1 MAASS
6 GSELPLFQFRH
17 FGAVRGVAH
26 GVTTRHG
33 GVSRGPYSSLNLSL
47 SVQDDDLAVLENKR
61 RVTTAFAAAPEA
73 LLTTRQIHGNAVVA
87 VGQAHWTADE
97 SPRADA
103 MITDYPGTLLL
114 QRFADCVPLF
124 FADARGRAV
133 GLAHAGWRGTLL
145 NVAAATVEALVTSYG
160 TKPYELVI
168 GIGPSIGPCC
178 FEVGTDVAEK
188 FGGHPGLVEN
198 NDSRPHVD
206 LWEANRLALVAA
218 GVAPEAIEI
227 AAVCTRCNPED
238 YFSHRALGYPAGRFG
253 GVIGLC
259 P

>member
-1 MAASS
+1 
-6 GSELPLFQFRH
+6 
-17 FGAVRGVAH
+17 
-26 GVTTRHG
+26 
-33 GVSRGPYSSLNLSL
+33 VSHGPYESLNLSL
-47 SVQDDDLAVLENKR
+47 SVQDDYGAVHENKR
-61 RVTTAFAAAPEA
+61 RVAAAFASVPEA
-73 LLTTRQIHGNAVVA
+73 LLTTRQIHGNAVA
-87 VGQAHWTADE
+87 MVGETWWTADE

-103 MITDYPGTLLL
+103 LITDHPGSLLM

-124 FADARGRAV
+124 FADTHGRAV
-133 GLAHAGWRGTLL
+133 GLAHAGWRGTVL
-145 NVAAATVEALVTSYG
+145 NVAAATVQALTTSYG
-160 TKPYELVI
+160 MKPDDLVV

-178 FEVGTDVAEK
+178 FEVGIDVADK
-188 FGGHPGLVEN
+188 FSLEPGVVLMHE
-198 NDSRPHVD
+198 SRSHVN

-253 GVIGLC
+253 GVIGLR

>member
-6 GSELPLFQFRH
+6 GPDLPLFRFRAL
-17 FGAVRGVAH
+17 GAIRGVAH

-33 GVSRGPYSSLNLSL
+33 GVSRGRYGTLNLSM
-47 SVQDDDLAVLENKR
+47 SVQDDELAVDENKR
-61 RVTTAFAAAPEA
+61 RLAGAFASNPEA
-73 LLTTRQIHGNAVVA
+73 LLTTRQIHGNGVVE
-87 VGQAHWTADE
+87 VREEWWTADA

-103 MITDYPGTLLL
+103 LITDRPGALLM
-114 QRFADCVPLF
+114 QRFADCVPIL
-124 FADARGRAV
+124 FADARSRAV
-133 GLAHAGWRGTLL
+133 GLAHAGWRGTVL
-145 NVAAATVEALVTSYG
+145 NVAAATVEALTTSYG
-160 TKPYELVI
+160 MKPDDLVV

-188 FGGHPGLVEN
+188 FSGEPGVVLSHE
-198 NDSRPHVD
+198 SRPHVD

-227 AAVCTRCNPED
+227 AAVCTRCNPDD

>member
-6 GSELPLFQFRH
+6 RPDLPLFQFR
-17 FGAVRGVAH
+17 AIESVSGVAH

-33 GVSRGPYSSLNLSL
+33 GVSRGRYGSLNISL
-47 SVQDDDLAVLENKR
+47 SVRDDDAAVRENKR
-61 RVTTAFAAAPEA
+61 RVAAAFGCDPDA
-73 LLTTRQIHGNAVVA
+73 MLTTRQIHGNTVA
-87 VGQAHWTADE
+87 TVTDTWWPVDE

-103 MITDYPGTLLL
+103 MITDRPGALLL

-124 FADARGRAV
+124 FADSRGTVV
-133 GLAHAGWRGTLL
+133 GLAHAGWRGTVL
-145 NVAAATVEALVTSYG
+145 NVAGATVAALRASYR
-160 TKPYELVI
+160 TRSVDLMV

-178 FEVGTDVAEK
+178 FEVGMDVAEQ
-188 FGGHPGLVEN
+188 FSSTPGVIVNTHP
-198 NDSRPHVD
+198 RPHVD

-227 AAVCTRCNPED
+227 AGICTRCHPDD

-253 GVIGLC
+253 GVIGLR